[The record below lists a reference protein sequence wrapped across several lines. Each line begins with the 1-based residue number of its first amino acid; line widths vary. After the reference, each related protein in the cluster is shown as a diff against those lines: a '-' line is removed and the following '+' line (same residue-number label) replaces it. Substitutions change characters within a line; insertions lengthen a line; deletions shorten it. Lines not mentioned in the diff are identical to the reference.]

1 MRALSRQLGQQ
12 PEERDPVRMRQ
23 RLAETRQRYAGPGPA
38 LLIEGRLRGLLTGLS
53 VELLA
58 EVGLDARRWP
68 KLEFSFDLAGDLAE
82 LLGWALEAPVLAA
95 LEARWRGEPEALNL
109 VEEGQLLGLFERYAP
124 DLRRLGLDGLHH
136 LRQWLET

>member
-1 MRALSRQLGQQ
+1 MAADVMTGAAVRALSRQLGQQ
-12 PEERDPVRMRQ
+12 PAERDPVRMRQ

-82 LLGWALEAPVLAA
+82 LLRWAIETPVWR
-95 LEARWRGEPEALNL
+95 RWRDAKS
-109 VEEGQLLGLFERYAP
+109 RM
-124 DLRRLGLDGLHH
+124 H
-136 LRQWLET
+136 WI